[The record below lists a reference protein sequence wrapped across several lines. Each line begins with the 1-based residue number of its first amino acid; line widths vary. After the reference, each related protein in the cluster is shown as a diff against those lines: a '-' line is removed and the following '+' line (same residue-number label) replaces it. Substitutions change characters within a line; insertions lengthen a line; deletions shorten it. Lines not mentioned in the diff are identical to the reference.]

1 MYADGKPP
9 PCNPDNPTDPISCHR
24 LNDRRSLRWPGIG
37 AESSIDD
44 PKSSD
49 STLAAAV
56 RSPRLTRR
64 PLPQSQASLEV
75 VWSAFQP
82 GEAVPA
88 VDFDRKIVAF
98 VRNVSFYNRTDL
110 FKTELKDGVLEVVA
124 MAVIPREGVKYIQ
137 AGPTRLPVTEK

>member
-1 MYADGKPP
+1 V
-9 PCNPDNPTDPISCHR
+9 
-24 LNDRRSLRWPGIG
+24 
-37 AESSIDD
+37 
-44 PKSSD
+44 
-49 STLAAAV
+49 AAASV
-56 RSPRLTRR
+56 TQHWSGDYPVEELERL
-64 PLPQSQASLEV
+64 PEPQRNSGVGYLASQASLEI

-82 GEAVPA
+82 GEALPA
-88 VDFDRKIVAF
+88 VDFDRNIVVF